1 MNALLASSWG
11 TPTEAAPSGSSRCR
25 FLYITGQLGCGGA
38 ERQLSCLLH
47 AIDRERYPSQ
57 VLVWNYDPDDS
68 YVNEIRSLVVP
79 IHSFPQGTSRV
90 AKLQG
95 VRRLAQSLQAEV
107 IHSWNFF
114 TNFAAYWA
122 ALKTNAVALGSVRE
136 EFAEAKKGSGPILGR
151 LSARWPRYQIS
162 NNVLAAEEMRS
173 ASGPWSPLHIRV
185 VRNGIDLQ
193 RFAYSNC
200 SDCGKPS
207 IVGVGSLLPLK
218 RWDRILRVVR
228 QVRSQ
233 GIDCTLTIAGEGP
246 ERASLE
252 RMVRDLGLGGHVQ
265 LIGATSD
272 VPELLRESRLLVH
285 ASETEGCPNAV
296 MEAMAC
302 GRAVLATDSGDVPL
316 LVDDGKTGFVVS
328 RGNEKALA
336 ERLVELVTNPDLCM
350 AMGRNGR
357 KKAER
362 EFDTHSLVTGTLDAY
377 RAAGWRDE

>member
-1 MNALLASSWG
+1 M
-11 TPTEAAPSGSSRCR
+11 
-25 FLYITGQLGCGGA
+25 
-38 ERQLSCLLH
+38 
-47 AIDRERYPSQ
+47 
-57 VLVWNYDPDDS
+57 
-68 YVNEIRSLVVP
+68 
-79 IHSFPQGTSRV
+79 
-90 AKLQG
+90 
-95 VRRLAQSLQAEV
+95 
-107 IHSWNFF
+107 
-114 TNFAAYWA
+114 
-122 ALKTNAVALGSVRE
+122 ALGSVRQ
-136 EFAEAKKGSGPILGR
+136 EFAEARKESGPILGR

-162 NNVLAAEEMRS
+162 NSAFVAEAIRS
-173 ASGPWSPLHIRV
+173 ANGPWSPLHIRV
-185 VRNGIDLQ
+185 VRNGIDLE
-193 RFAYSNC
+193 RFAYSNW
-200 SDCGKPS
+200 SASGKPS

-233 GIDCTLTIAGEGP
+233 GIDCSLTIAGEGP

-252 RMVRDLGLGGHVQ
+252 RMAQDLGIQEHAVF
-265 LIGATSD
+265 IGATSD
-272 VPELLRESRLLVH
+272 VPELLRQSRLLVH

-328 RGNEKALA
+328 RGNDKALA
-336 ERLVELVTNPDLCM
+336 DRLVELVTNPDLCM

-362 EFDTHSLVTGTLDAY
+362 EFDLHSLVTGTLDAY